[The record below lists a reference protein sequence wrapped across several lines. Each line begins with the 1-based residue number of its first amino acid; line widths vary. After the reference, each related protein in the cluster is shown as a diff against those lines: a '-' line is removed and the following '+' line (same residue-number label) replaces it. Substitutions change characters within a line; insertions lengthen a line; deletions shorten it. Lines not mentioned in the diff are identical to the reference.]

1 MKVLYCIL
9 DNRCGGPHRRAH
21 QTALRLREDGIET
34 VFLVG
39 YKGGQ
44 TWRPDGFQAFVFPR
58 IQCFMRSAPVRNFL
72 RFWWSLPRN
81 LWRMRRIIK
90 SHGID
95 IVHVDGVTNFVPAL
109 AAGLSGVP
117 IVWLYNDPV
126 PGPLRPLLLSLV
138 TSLSAVVVVQS
149 EKLKE
154 SRAGDRPRLYA
165 KTTVLHSG
173 VDIRTFDPDRYGPQ
187 QKDRTKRD
195 LGIPSDCVVVGTI
208 GNLNYLKGHA
218 YFIRAARR
226 IKETVGSVRFLV
238 VGRKLDTDPG
248 YWKRLQRL
256 TAENGLEDDL
266 IYAGFQSDVPSI
278 LAVMDVFV
286 LASILESCP
295 MVVLEAMAMK
305 VPVVA
310 TDVGAVAE
318 MVENGRS
325 GTVVPVGDAD
335 AIARAAADY
344 LTQPPERVRAVT
356 DAARKRVEAAFA
368 LDRIACRQKHLYDA
382 VNRRRRSRA

>member
-21 QTALRLREDGIET
+21 QAALRLREDGVET
-34 VFLVG
+34 IFLVG

-44 TWRPDGFQAFVFPR
+44 TWRPDGFQSFVFPR
-58 IQCFMRSAPVRNFL
+58 IQCFMRSAPVWNFV

-90 SHGID
+90 SNGIE

-109 AAGLSGVP
+109 AGGLSGVP

-126 PGPLRPLLLSLV
+126 PGPLRPLLLPLV

-154 SRAGDRPRLYA
+154 SRVGDHPRLYA

-195 LGIPSDCVVVGTI
+195 LGIPSDCAVVGTI
-208 GNLNYLKGHA
+208 GNLNRLKGHA

-226 IKETVGSVRFLV
+226 IKETVGSVKFLV

-248 YWKRLQRL
+248 YWERLQRL
-256 TAENGLEDDL
+256 TAENGLEDDVV
-266 IYAGFQSDVPSI
+266 YAGFQSDVPSI

-325 GTVVPVGDAD
+325 GTVVPVEDAD
-335 AIARAAADY
+335 AIARAVAGY

-368 LDRIACRQKHLYDA
+368 LDRIAYRQKQLYDA